1 MPQFFGDDI
10 VEIAMQLELNGKA
23 FYTAAAQ
30 TAVDP
35 SIRALFLELAQQE
48 QAHYEV
54 FKSLLGNVID
64 APAGQAQ
71 MDQATAYMRVVL
83 ERTFFKGEEAS
94 LAQAEEAKS
103 DREAL
108 SMAIDFEKDTLLFYY
123 DLRDQVVESQRGLV
137 DRVIAEEK
145 RHIQRLA
152 ALI

>member
-30 TAVDP
+30 KAIDP
-35 SIRALFLELAQQE
+35 AIRALFQDLALQE

-54 FKSLLGNVID
+54 FKNLLGNVIET
-64 APAGQAQ
+64 PTSQGQV
-71 MDQATAYMRVVL
+71 DEATAYLRVVL
-83 ERTFFKGEEAS
+83 EKTFFKGEAP
-94 LAQAEEAKS
+94 LAQAEEANS

-108 SMAIDFEKDTLLFYY
+108 GMAIDFEKDTLLFYY

-152 ALI
+152 SLI